1 MILIQIKNELKGSI
15 GYRKKTDCYYY
26 SSVNFN
32 SAYQFISYLD
42 KYHLQSSKIVSFNKW
57 RSVYLMIM
65 DRKHLT
71 QEGIN
76 NIKKIKL
83 TLNSHFHD

>member
-1 MILIQIKNELKGSI
+1 MIIKNELKGSI

-32 SAYQFISYLD
+32 SAYLYITYLD
-42 KYHLQSSKIVSFNKW
+42 KYHLQSSKIISYSKW

-65 DRKHLT
+65 NRKHLT
-71 QEGIN
+71 QEGIDE
-76 NIKKIKL
+76 IKKIKL
-83 TLNSHFHD
+83 TLNSYY

>member
-1 MILIQIKNELKGSI
+1 
-15 GYRKKTDCYYY
+15 
-26 SSVNFN
+26 VNFN
-32 SAYQFISYLD
+32 SAYQFITYLD